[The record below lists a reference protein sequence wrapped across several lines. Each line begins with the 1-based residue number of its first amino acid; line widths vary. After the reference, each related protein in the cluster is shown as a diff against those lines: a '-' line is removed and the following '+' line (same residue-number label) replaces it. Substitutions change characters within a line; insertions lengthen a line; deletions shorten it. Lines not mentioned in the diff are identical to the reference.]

1 MGFFSS
7 ISSALSQINAADK
20 PETQKDALFADF
32 DETVAKLQQFD
43 LEAFEDND
51 NNNDKLRSPDPQSRI
66 KE

>member
-20 PETQKDALFADF
+20 PENQQDALFADF

-43 LEAFEDND
+43 LEASD
-51 NNNDKLRSPDPQSRI
+51 DKGNVNSSSPAPQSRI
-66 KE
+66 KK